1 MSSYN
6 KSLEKK
12 GEDINKEKS
21 MQNENNND
29 ESNNKNNY
37 KELDINDIENMP
49 IKDSNNILEKN
60 SNQKESLVSK
70 EKIEINFD
78 RLYQDLKDSETEAIQ
93 TRIES
98 YELKGFNAMEPTIEN
113 TNEIKLEKTSIST
126 ILDEKNIDLNYID
139 LMKINRIELEE
150 FKNWHYMKIK
160 IKQNIFDK
168 IVLDSCEINKYG
180 NINLINCIYMLTKKD
195 KNYFQNLF
203 INFDTENEQNL
214 FQLKYYQ
221 NGQEENILID
231 NKVIKNTMFIKPDDT
246 NLWIYLIE
254 KAMAKI
260 YKHYINTYNLLSSEL
275 FTNLSPFNIKVYH
288 HIYYEKKEIYNE
300 IKNNIN
306 KENIIFCEKDS
317 LEISEID
324 DVSGLFVSFYINNI
338 FKVNGR
344 KYVELYL
351 PYNKS
356 NIDQKEIKIY
366 STENDIHKEDIKNTE
381 YFPENKIK
389 DNHYYFM
396 NFDNFLI
403 NFSKTYILEYSKNFV
418 FVSKKLKISDSNID
432 FLKFR
437 VTGGRGIVKLC
448 AKFNFPRCY
457 LCRCI
462 LAKLTI
468 TENVIRNTIESNN
481 RSNPSLENEND
492 EYFEELTDYDF
503 EYLDGFYGHGMVSK
517 FDIEVE
523 NGTYCLLFN
532 IYTNNGFELD
542 ISILSY
548 SKGTD
553 IEFLDTKEKISGEK
567 LNTQIKTLFVSY
579 MKKNKYNNVTKKRIK
594 DSAFSYESLYNQK
607 IGYSIF
613 MIENNTDKY
622 NILVDLITE
631 NTGMNLITKE
641 YEEENMQN
649 LINGNSK
656 LIKIIVPP
664 KNSELIIFEW
674 EKSVDNI
681 YINLNSNITAEK
693 IENIFNNDNFQL
705 NSCKR
710 EYIENTNVYYI
721 EVAYRKGAFIVFVNE
736 NENEEYHIN
745 LSFDNVFNMK
755 YKNSEN
761 DELKEKEF
769 SFTVKEKNYYY
780 LKLKAINEGEY
791 GYNINLK
798 IKKINQDN

>member
-168 IVLDSCEINKYG
+168 ILLDSCEINKYG

-324 DVSGLFVSFYINNI
+324 DVNNLFISFYINNI

-396 NFDNFLI
+396 TFDNFLI

>member
-60 SNQKESLVSK
+60 SNQKESLVLK

-324 DVSGLFVSFYINNI
+324 DVNNLFISFYINNI

-396 NFDNFLI
+396 TFDNFLI

>member
-300 IKNNIN
+300 IRNNIN

-324 DVSGLFVSFYINNI
+324 DVNNLFISFYINNI

-396 NFDNFLI
+396 TFDNFLI

-656 LIKIIVPP
+656 LIKIIIPP

-798 IKKINQDN
+798 IKKINPDN

>member
-1 MSSYN
+1 LSSYN

-324 DVSGLFVSFYINNI
+324 DVNNLFISFFINNI

-396 NFDNFLI
+396 TFDNFLI
-403 NFSKTYILEYSKNFV
+403 NFSKTFILEYSKNFV

>member
-150 FKNWHYMKIK
+150 FKNLHYMKIK

-168 IVLDSCEINKYG
+168 IVLNSCEINKYG

-275 FTNLSPFNIKVYH
+275 FTNLSPFNIKIYH

-300 IKNNIN
+300 IRNNIN

-324 DVSGLFVSFYINNI
+324 DVNNLFISFYINNI

-396 NFDNFLI
+396 TFDNFLI

>member
-29 ESNNKNNY
+29 ENNNKNNY

-324 DVSGLFVSFYINNI
+324 DVNNLFISFYINNI

-396 NFDNFLI
+396 TFDNFLI

>member
-324 DVSGLFVSFYINNI
+324 DVNNLFISFYINNI

-396 NFDNFLI
+396 TFDSFLI

-736 NENEEYHIN
+736 NDNEEYHIN

>member
-214 FQLKYYQ
+214 FQFKYYQ

-300 IKNNIN
+300 IRNNIN

-324 DVSGLFVSFYINNI
+324 DVNNLFISFYINNI

-396 NFDNFLI
+396 TFDSFLI

>member
-300 IKNNIN
+300 IRNNIN

-324 DVSGLFVSFYINNI
+324 DVNNLFISFYINNI

-396 NFDNFLI
+396 TFDNFLI

-798 IKKINQDN
+798 IKKINQD

>member
-1 MSSYN
+1 LSSYN

-324 DVSGLFVSFYINNI
+324 DVNNLFISFYINNI

-396 NFDNFLI
+396 TFDNFLI

>member
-1 MSSYN
+1 LSSYN

-246 NLWIYLIE
+246 NLWIYLVE

-300 IKNNIN
+300 IRNNIN

-324 DVSGLFVSFYINNI
+324 DVNNLFISFFINNI

-396 NFDNFLI
+396 TFDNFLI

>member
-21 MQNENNND
+21 IQNENNND

-396 NFDNFLI
+396 TFDNFLI

>member
-1 MSSYN
+1 LSSYN

-60 SNQKESLVSK
+60 SNQKESLVLK

-324 DVSGLFVSFYINNI
+324 DVNNLFISFYINNI

-396 NFDNFLI
+396 TFDNFLI

>member
-113 TNEIKLEKTSIST
+113 ANEIKLEKTSIST

-300 IKNNIN
+300 IRNNIN

-324 DVSGLFVSFYINNI
+324 DVNNLFISFYINNI

-396 NFDNFLI
+396 TFDNFLI

>member
-275 FTNLSPFNIKVYH
+275 FTNLSPFNIKVCH

-324 DVSGLFVSFYINNI
+324 DVNNLFISFYINNI

-396 NFDNFLI
+396 TFDSFLI

-769 SFTVKEKNYYY
+769 SFTGKEKNYYY

>member
-396 NFDNFLI
+396 TFDNFLI

>member
-275 FTNLSPFNIKVYH
+275 FTNLSPFNIKIYH

-300 IKNNIN
+300 IRNNIN

-324 DVSGLFVSFYINNI
+324 DVNNLFISFYINNI

-396 NFDNFLI
+396 TFDSFLI

>member
-275 FTNLSPFNIKVYH
+275 FTNLSPFNIKIYH

-300 IKNNIN
+300 IRNNIN

-324 DVSGLFVSFYINNI
+324 DVNNLFISFYINNI

-396 NFDNFLI
+396 TFDNFLI

>member
-113 TNEIKLEKTSIST
+113 ANEIKLEKTSIST

-396 NFDNFLI
+396 TFDNFLI

>member
-260 YKHYINTYNLLSSEL
+260 YKHYINT
-275 FTNLSPFNIKVYH
+275 TNLSPFNIKVYH

-324 DVSGLFVSFYINNI
+324 DVNNLFISFYINNI

-396 NFDNFLI
+396 TFDNFLI

>member
-21 MQNENNND
+21 IQNENNND

-324 DVSGLFVSFYINNI
+324 DVNNLFISFYINNI

-396 NFDNFLI
+396 TFDNFLI